1 MSDGQ
6 WDLAV
11 RSEIGRWR
19 NILSMKD
26 AERVGER
33 TGQIDRFKPRVTT
46 TKGYLS
52 GLLSKA
58 SEECSE
64 SQYLAGWLTRRFGAM
79 LQCSFG

>member
-11 RSEIGRWR
+11 RGERGRWKS
-19 NILSMKD
+19 IVGMKD
-26 AERVGER
+26 AQQVGER
-33 TGQIDRFKPRVTT
+33 TGQMNRVKTRVTA

-58 SEECSE
+58 PEECSE
-64 SQYLAGWLTRRFGAM
+64 SQYLAEWPIRHFDTM
-79 LQCSFG
+79 LQRSFD

>member
-11 RSEIGRWR
+11 RREIGRWR
-19 NILSMKD
+19 SIVSMKD

-33 TGQIDRFKPRVTT
+33 TGKMDRFKPRVTT
-46 TKGYLS
+46 TKGYL
-52 GLLSKA
+52 
-58 SEECSE
+58 
-64 SQYLAGWLTRRFGAM
+64 AGCPTRRFGAM